1 MPSLT
6 LRAKSRN
13 WDFLKRVEDDNP
25 GAKVE
30 PSSDNDALTI
40 SCPGRLVIHRKR
52 ADDILWGKEGRC
64 PQSTW
69 DGLLLTKNKADRLV
83 QFTPDI
89 IILEDEEATSRS
101 RAKPGDKMF
110 QARLSIDLYKRL
122 EVTAA
127 LMDLS
132 MAEVARRA
140 IASYLDEVEE
150 FVTPL

>member
-13 WDFLKRVEDDNP
+13 WDFLKRLEQDNP
-25 GAKVE
+25 GAEVN
-30 PSSDNDALTI
+30 PTSDENALTI

-64 PQSTW
+64 PQSIW
-69 DGLLLTKNKADRLV
+69 DGLLISKNKTDRIV

-89 IILEDEEATSRS
+89 IILEDEEVASRS
-101 RAKPGDKMF
+101 RAKPGDRMF
-110 QARLSIDLYKRL
+110 QARLSLELYKRL
-122 EVTAA
+122 EVTAT

-140 IASYLDEVEE
+140 ITSYLDELEK